1 MITSVLHGANEV
13 IGELG
18 KIGVRV
24 DRATVTATRAVQ
36 RKLVSSIRSEL
47 NGPPRWNHRG
57 RSRVYPTSVTL
68 TGQPVHASRGG
79 PPGKFT
85 GDLRR
90 GVGGKKSLASIGGH
104 VTGGVGIGGSRAL
117 AQNNL
122 KKGQLEA
129 KFPFFGPAVRR
140 VEPELAAVYDAAWTK
155 ALARRGGL

>member
-13 IGELG
+13 IGEFG
-18 KIGVRV
+18 KMTVRV

-104 VTGGVGIGGSRAL
+104 VTGGVGVGGGRIP
-117 AQNNL
+117 QNNL
-122 KKGQLEA
+122 KKGKLEA
-129 KFPFFGPAVRR
+129 TYPFFGPGVRK
-140 VEPELAAVYDAAWTK
+140 VEPELGAIYDAAWTK